1 MLQLLLTRSSAQNQ
15 LLRQAL
21 ARPDIPVF
29 DLPLL
34 EALAI
39 PENQR
44 MRSTILE
51 LDQFDAVIFI
61 SKNAVQF
68 GLPQLERYWPQW
80 PLSLH
85 WFAVGQGTARALQ
98 DFDIDAIYPALASS
112 EGLLAL
118 PQFAAVAGQKVL
130 IVRGEGGR
138 ETLREGL
145 SERQAVV
152 TYLEVYRRQTLTY
165 PAAALPD
172 GNQVIALVYS
182 GEAIQHLL
190 TLIPSGGIA
199 RYTLIVP
206 SKRLQELAISSGFD
220 KVELANNQEDK
231 AMIEVLLQVLE
242 QRQ

>member
-1 MLQLLLTRSSAQNQ
+1 MLQLLLTRSSAQNE
-15 LLRQAL
+15 LIRQTL
-21 ARPDIPVF
+21 ARPDLPVF

-39 PENQR
+39 PEDQG

-51 LDQFDAVIFI
+51 LDQFDSVIFI

-68 GLPQLERYWPQW
+68 GLPVLESYWPQW
-80 PLSLH
+80 PLNLR
-85 WFAVGQGTARALQ
+85 WFAVGEGTAKALQ
-98 DFDIDAIYPALASS
+98 RFDIDATFPALASS

-145 SERQAVV
+145 SQREAMV
-152 TYLEVYRRQTLTY
+152 TYLEVYRRQTIGY
-165 PAAALPD
+165 PAAAMPD
-172 GNQVIALVYS
+172 GDQVIALVYS

-190 TLIPSGGIA
+190 TLIPSDVA

-220 KVELANNQEDK
+220 KVELANNQEDQ
-231 AMIEVLLQVLE
+231 AMIEVLLQLLE